1 MSDFGFDCWHED
13 GSSANFGIKPISI
26 IGTIK
31 LSAGQTSGTYSFNV
45 PAGKKLGYMLGLAKT
60 IAYVERRR
68 TITVSGNSIVIGAG
82 TDNSLT
88 QPQANESYVLVFLEN
103 A

>member
-1 MSDFGFDCWHED
+1 MSDFGFDCWRED

-31 LSAGQTSGTYSFNV
+31 LSAGQQSGTYAFDV
-45 PAGKKLGYMLGLAKT
+45 PAGQKLGYMLGLAKT
-60 IAYVERRR
+60 IAYVEERR
-68 TITVSGNSIVIGAG
+68 TISISGNNIVIGAG
-82 TDNSLT
+82 SNNSLT
-88 QPQANESYVLVFLEN
+88 QPQANESYVIVFLEN

>member
-1 MSDFGFDCWHED
+1 
-13 GSSANFGIKPISI
+13 
-26 IGTIK
+26 
-31 LSAGQTSGTYSFNV
+31 
-45 PAGKKLGYMLGLAKT
+45 MLGLAKT
-60 IAYVERRR
+60 IAYVEGRR

-82 TDNSLT
+82 TDNSLN